1 MTLEVDLE
9 YPKDLHDMHDNYTL
23 ATEKINATKNML
35 SPYSEQISQ
44 KWYNI
49 TIGQHGKQTDSYSI
63 QQRKTYIT
71 VQKSSIVHRSRIKSR
86 KGTQNV
92 RIQSVMVK
100 TLY

>member
-44 KWYNI
+44 K
-49 TIGQHGKQTDSYSI
+49 
-63 QQRKTYIT
+63 
-71 VQKSSIVHRSRIKSR
+71 
-86 KGTQNV
+86 
-92 RIQSVMVK
+92 
-100 TLY
+100 